1 MGIKTLKD
9 VHDLKAR
16 WKVREMSECKKEI
29 KLQVLELNIK
39 ELQTLV
45 DLDGFHAKWRVR
57 EMFDRMAGIGM
68 KTFKNY

>member
-1 MGIKTLKD
+1 
-9 VHDLKAR
+9 
-16 WKVREMSECKKEI
+16 MSECKKEI

-45 DLDGFHAKWRVR
+45 DLDGFNAKWRVK

-68 KTFKNY
+68 KT

>member
-1 MGIKTLKD
+1 MSD
-9 VHDLKAR
+9 DLKAR

-45 DLDGFHAKWRVR
+45 DLDGFNAKWRVR

-68 KTFKNY
+68 KT